1 MGQLWESDLFINN
14 SALYSLVYNG
24 AYMLPEI
31 ILTTI
36 FAVILM
42 KNGVTKKYFTAK

>member
-42 KNGVTKKYFTAK
+42 KNGVTKKFFAAK